1 MIKYQSTTILL
12 PSKNHEQIIN
22 SNLNK
27 LIDFMSEHFQ
37 DFEILIVSNG
47 SSEENETI
55 LKNKIY
61 NNSKIRVKI
70 SKSVGK
76 GSAVRWGLENAKFE
90 NIIIYD
96 SDFSYDLKLIHEFF
110 VNGNPKNP
118 FIYARR
124 VINKK
129 IISKTSTLR
138 LIAGYVFN
146 FIVRKY
152 LKIPSKDTQAGLKF
166 INLNKFFNATQF
178 INNDYMYD
186 VELFLLSRILK
197 IEPLNVDVY
206 EVSASI
212 ESNINLVDDSIE
224 MFRKLKKIKIHYKNL
239 F

>member
-1 MIKYQSTTILL
+1 MINYQSTTILL

-22 SNLNK
+22 GNINK
-27 LIDFMSEHFQ
+27 LIDFMSKHFQ

-47 SSEENETI
+47 SSEENETL

-61 NNSKIRVKI
+61 DNSKIRVNI

-90 NIIIYD
+90 NVIIYD
-96 SDFSYDLKLIHEFF
+96 SDFSYDLQLIHKFF
-110 VNGNPKNP
+110 VNGNPKSP
-118 FIYARR
+118 FMYARR

-138 LIAGYVFN
+138 LTAGYVFN

-166 INLNKFFNATQF
+166 INLTKFINATQF
-178 INNDYMYD
+178 TNNDYMYD
-186 VELFLLSRILK
+186 VELFLLAKILK
-197 IEPLNVDVY
+197 IKPINIDVY
-206 EVSASI
+206 EISTNVQ
-212 ESNINLVDDSIE
+212 SNINLIDDSIE
-224 MFRKLKKIKIHYKNL
+224 MLRKLKKIKVHYKNL

>member
-224 MFRKLKKIKIHYKNL
+224 MFRKLKKIKVHYKNL

>member
-1 MIKYQSTTILL
+1 MINYQSTTILL

-22 SNLNK
+22 GNINK

-47 SSEENETI
+47 SSEENERL

-61 NNSKIRVKI
+61 NNSKIRVNI

-90 NIIIYD
+90 NVIIYD
-96 SDFSYDLKLIHEFF
+96 SDFSYDLQLIHEFF
-110 VNGNPKNP
+110 VNGNPKSP
-118 FIYARR
+118 FMYARR
-124 VINKK
+124 VMNIK

-138 LIAGYVFN
+138 LTAGYVFN

-152 LKIPSKDTQAGLKF
+152 LKIPSKDTQAGFKF
-166 INLNKFFNATQF
+166 INLTKFINATQF
-178 INNDYMYD
+178 TNNDYMYD
-186 VELFLLSRILK
+186 VELFLLAKILK
-197 IEPLNVDVY
+197 IKPINIDVY
-206 EVSASI
+206 EISTNVQ
-212 ESNINLVDDSIE
+212 SNINLIDDSIE
-224 MFRKLKKIKIHYKNL
+224 MLRKLKKIKDHYKNL